1 MSMPPDVFT
10 LPFLKTLPLF
20 SDLTEQEM
28 DLLQKKARCRTYEDG
43 SIIFTQGDPITS
55 LYVLC
60 QGTVQVFRDT
70 QTGNEVTTDI
80 LIAGDLLGADEMINA
95 VKTHTSSAKAI
106 DKTVVIDIPAPW
118 VRDNF
123 KSFDTLGEH
132 LLGYV
137 SKRLHQAQTE
147 REQRITMTAPQ
158 LIACYLHRLCFL
170 YGFDPKNFDL
180 PYKKTLIASRLGMAL
195 ETFSRSLEKLS
206 DHGITL
212 SGNHVS
218 IHDFEKST
226 KFVCSECSISDVCEN
241 HPDDK

>member
-1 MSMPPDVFT
+1 
-10 LPFLKTLPLF
+10 
-20 SDLTEQEM
+20 
-28 DLLQKKARCRTYEDG
+28 
-43 SIIFTQGDPITS
+43 
-55 LYVLC
+55 
-60 QGTVQVFRDT
+60 
-70 QTGNEVTTDI
+70 
-80 LIAGDLLGADEMINA
+80 
-95 VKTHTSSAKAI
+95 
-106 DKTVVIDIPAPW
+106 
-118 VRDNF
+118 
-123 KSFDTLGEH
+123 
-132 LLGYV
+132 
-137 SKRLHQAQTE
+137 
-147 REQRITMTAPQ
+147 
-158 LIACYLHRLCFL
+158 L